1 MLKITNLNELLIFL
15 RFLNINYFQILCSRG
30 NLNAIVRLGRSN
42 LKLRYWRKKTV
53 NSILKSEF
61 GLFKKDSSI
70 TTFQAKE
77 EIKEEIKVNFNP
89 KVKTEK
95 PAVIPKE
102 QKPKKEEKIKKNLQ
116 HWKEQEEE
124 ENENIIVVGKGKGK

>member
-1 MLKITNLNELLIFL
+1 LLICL
-15 RFLNINYFQILCSRG
+15 RFLNINYFQIVKFQMEFKCD
-30 NLNAIVRLGRSN
+30 RSP
-42 LKLRYWRKKTV
+42 RSDQFKTTLPEEKTTV
-53 NSILKSEF
+53 KSILKSEF

-70 TTFQAKE
+70 ITFQAKE

-124 ENENIIVVGKGKGK
+124 ENENIIVVGKGK